1 MHAATVTN
9 GSFESPGVPNGG
21 FTDFA
26 AGSGSLTGWTVV
38 GVDVA
43 IVSTNYP
50 NTPAQSGSQWLDL
63 MGVDQGGGGITQSIA
78 TGTGQQYSVSFWV
91 GNITSLPG
99 TSSTVDFKVNEN
111 LVLSATNSDPSA
123 ILSWKQFSTTFI
135 ATGPSTLIG
144 FFNAD
149 PIIGDV
155 NNGLDN
161 IVVSEVS
168 NTPLPAAFPLFA
180 SGLGALGWLGWR
192 RKRKN
197 TAPAI
202 A

>member
-1 MHAATVTN
+1 MKLRTWVVGAFAYTLSLTSMHAATVTN
-9 GSFESPGVPNGG
+9 GSFELPGVPNGG

-99 TSSTVDFKVNEN
+99 TSSTVDFKVNGN
-111 LVLSATNSDPSA
+111 LVLVGNEQRPQCYTQLEA
-123 ILSWKQFSTTFI
+123 ILDDVHRDRPVHI
-135 ATGPSTLIG
+135 DR
-144 FFNAD
+144 FF
-149 PIIGDV
+149 
-155 NNGLDN
+155 
-161 IVVSEVS
+161 
-168 NTPLPAAFPLFA
+168 
-180 SGLGALGWLGWR
+180 
-192 RKRKN
+192 
-197 TAPAI
+197 
-202 A
+202 